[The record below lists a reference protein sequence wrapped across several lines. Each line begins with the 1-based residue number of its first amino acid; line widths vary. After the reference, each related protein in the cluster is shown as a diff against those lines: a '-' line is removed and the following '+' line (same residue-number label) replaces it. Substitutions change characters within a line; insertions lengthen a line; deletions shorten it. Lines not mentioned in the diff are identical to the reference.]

1 MLTEENKLKKNIDG
15 KRECLNGKMGW
26 RFQMRKSYGKIIKKI
41 KIIF

>member
-1 MLTEENKLKKNIDG
+1 MQTEENKLKKNIDG
-15 KRECLNGKMGW
+15 KRGCLNGKRGW